1 MQEKLDST
9 SRRNQFSETGQKR
22 LHCCNS
28 TNFSQESEFQ
38 THSTWMFWPSS
49 RLQKRQKSYNIQELF
64 MLKFQPHCLEFNLS
78 IAFLQRRKRPLFF
91 SKKLSQTETASLYTS
106 QIKPYIFIINVG
118 QSYSLPVFCF
128 FLLSLLGYKKKQT
141 NKQNL

>member
-78 IAFLQRRKRPLFF
+78 IAFLQRRKRPLPKSCPRQRLLLFIQVKLNLISSLQMQVRATAF
-91 SKKLSQTETASLYTS
+91 LSFASFCYLFLDIKKKTKQKKKL
-106 QIKPYIFIINVG
+106 
-118 QSYSLPVFCF
+118 
-128 FLLSLLGYKKKQT
+128 
-141 NKQNL
+141 